1 MWWVVFSTRCP
12 FNLVNV
18 LVAIFQISICVNKV
32 LLKFYYKIIVCY
44 FTTIFAMLNWSVV
57 STITSRC
64 RGSYPSYL
72 SILLV
77 GWCAS
82 SPDIRVIS
90 TPDWATIIM
99 MWSLLYQNGYVISW
113 LVHSLNM
120 SLLWRTISFWHQ
132 PPYHYLHIGGCQ
144 PPTAGS

>member
-1 MWWVVFSTRCP
+1 MIIASILIVVLR
-12 FNLVNV
+12 
-18 LVAIFQISICVNKV
+18 
-32 LLKFYYKIIVCY
+32 FYWKIIVCY

-99 MWSLLYQNGYVISW
+99 MWSLLYHNGYVISW
-113 LVHSLNM
+113 LVHLLEHVITFKICIILTSASL
-120 SLLWRTISFWHQ
+120 SLSSHWWLSVAKCWKSRTLLEGNEMYFIQGVW
-132 PPYHYLHIGGCQ
+132 
-144 PPTAGS
+144 